1 MTLFT
6 SPFGGEVGA
15 QRRVRGPFPGPACG
29 EGPLTRPKRVDLS
42 PKGEVALARPGTLR
56 FFMTTPE
63 PTHPASHDRLRA
75 LGIVALNG
83 MFDEMDAV
91 GVLRYAADEVLHGDL
106 AIVSSFGADSAVLL
120 HMVSQVNPAMPVY
133 FLETGKHFP
142 ETLAY
147 VETLKSRF
155 GLTHVEAIHPDPAD
169 IARFDPQGT
178 LWETDPDS
186 CCHIRKTEPL
196 EPVTLRYGGWVT
208 GRKRY
213 QTQERGVLPH
223 FELTSDA
230 RIKVNPL
237 AYFTDADVAAY
248 RRAHDLPEHPLYAR
262 GYKSIGCAPCT
273 SVVGEG
279 EDPRAGRWRGRNKKE
294 CGIHFDFNGAIASP
308 MQAIRHTLWKDG
320 AFIADPFKPWADEI
334 APAEARYVHV
344 PLAVFL
350 EHRDAFL
357 ANPHPLGL
365 LVAPGEQV
373 EDVADDLG
381 RFASVA
387 ISFPAFGDGRGYST
401 ARLLGER
408 FGYGGEIR
416 AVGDVLQDQI
426 PLMRR
431 CGINAF
437 VVTHEPTR
445 QALIENRLPE
455 VALFYQPVGTTEI
468 PVGTRPFLRR
478 AS

>member
-1 MTLFT
+1 MATV
-6 SPFGGEVGA
+6 SAIAER
-15 QRRVRGPFPGPACG
+15 QH
-29 EGPLTRPKRVDLS
+29 KRD
-42 PKGEVALARPGTLR
+42 P
-56 FFMTTPE
+56 
-63 PTHPASHDRLRA
+63 LRA

-91 GVLRYAADEVLHGDL
+91 GVLRHAASEILPGDI

-120 HMVSQVNPAMPVY
+120 HMVAQVDPSLPVY
-133 FLETGKHFP
+133 FLETGKHFA

-147 VETLKSRF
+147 VETLKKHL
-155 GLTHVEAIHPDPAD
+155 GLRNVTAIRPDPKD
-169 IARFDPQGT
+169 LARFDPKGD

-196 EPVTLRYGGWVT
+196 EPITEQFGGWVT

-213 QTQERGVLPH
+213 QTVERGVLPH
-223 FELTSDA
+223 FELTSDD

-237 AYFTDADVAAY
+237 AYFSDADVNQY
-248 RRAHDLPEHPLYAR
+248 KIDHGLPEHPLFSK
-262 GYKSIGCAPCT
+262 GYRSIGCAPCT
-273 SVVGEG
+273 SIVADG
-279 EDPRAGRWRGRNKKE
+279 EDPRAGRWRGLNKKE

-308 MQAIRHTLWKDG
+308 MRAAKYNLFKDG
-320 AFIADPFKPWADEI
+320 VFVADPFGEWVEGTSPSD
-334 APAEARYVHV
+334 ARYTHV
-344 PLAVFL
+344 PLPLFL
-350 EHRDAFL
+350 ENREAFL

-365 LVAPGEQV
+365 LVSPGERI
-373 EDVADDLG
+373 EDVRADLG

-387 ISFPAFGDGRGYST
+387 IKFPAFTDGRGYST
-401 ARLLGER
+401 ARLLAER
-408 FGYGGEIR
+408 FGYKGEIR

-445 QALIENRLPE
+445 EALIENRLPE
-455 VALFYQPVGTTEI
+455 VDLYYQPVGLGEV
-468 PVGTRPFLRR
+468 PVGTRPYLRR
-478 AS
+478 AG